1 MHEPVTRPEKVHEC
15 AEVDHFDN
23 FPGIDHTDF
32 RFGDDPANPLDR
44 GSRRITI
51 HRREAGGAWLMRVAI
66 AGGRISVETLGA
78 ELIVD
83 AIYRNSSIAR

>member
-1 MHEPVTRPEKVHEC
+1 
-15 AEVDHFDN
+15 
-23 FPGIDHTDF
+23 
-32 RFGDDPANPLDR
+32 
-44 GSRRITI
+44 
-51 HRREAGGAWLMRVAI
+51 MRVAI